1 MKKRLKLIMM
11 MALSSM
17 VVMSVVGC
25 SNQKADGQSGKAPD
39 KIKIGAVLPLTGK
52 ESKIGTFFKAAYE
65 FAVKEVNDQGGI
77 MLKEYNKKV
86 PIELTIQDDQ
96 TDQTK
101 SVSLFERLAT
111 IDKVDAV
118 LGGYST
124 PLIMAQSIVPEKYH
138 IPYVN
143 GGGASSS
150 IYQRNMKY
158 VFGTMAPVEE
168 LGVTTMDVLKEQM
181 DSGKLTKPAKLVV
194 LWENTDHGKEYLDG
208 IKQWVVKNPGYAQIA
223 MSEGF
228 ELYGSDYSSLLTK
241 VKNANGTIFLVDAH
255 LPDYILMHRQ
265 YTEMGLKHEMVSY
278 GARGP
283 DKDAKE
289 ALGKST
295 DYVFAGVWWDK
306 SLPYPQV
313 KEFVKN
319 FESFTESQGK
329 KMSAEWYAAISYE
342 AARALIKAIEN
353 AGSLDKTKVRDAL
366 ANLTLEKSIL
376 PGQTLKFGP
385 EGQAHYPYV
394 IVQNKPGGKNE
405 IVHPKDSKT
414 GDIVAPIPR

>member
-1 MKKRLKLIMM
+1 MKRWQKIVSAVILGAML
-11 MALSSM
+11 AT
-17 VVMSVVGC
+17 GC
-25 SNQKADGQSGKAPD
+25 SAGSSSFGQSGKAPE

-52 ESKIGTFFKAAYE
+52 ESKVGTYFKAAYE
-65 FAVKEVNDQGGI
+65 LAVKEVNDQGGI
-77 MLKEYNKKV
+77 MLKDYNKKV
-86 PIELTIQDDQ
+86 PIELIIQDDQ

-111 IDKVDAV
+111 VEKVDAM

-124 PLIMAQSIVPEKYH
+124 PLVMAQTVVPEKYR

-150 IYQRNMKY
+150 IYKRGMKY
-158 VFGTMAPVEE
+158 VFGTLAPVED
-168 LGVTTMDVLKEQM
+168 LGMQTMDVLKEQM
-181 DSGKLTKPAKLVV
+181 DRGKLTKPARLVV
-194 LWENTDHGKEYLDG
+194 LWENTDHGREYLAG
-208 IKQWVVKNPGYAQIA
+208 IKKWVQKNPGYAQIV

-241 VKNANGTIFLVDAH
+241 VKNAGGTIFLVDAH

-283 DKDAKE
+283 DKDAKD
-289 ALGKST
+289 ALGNST

-306 SLPYPQV
+306 NLPYPQA
-313 KEFVKN
+313 KEFVKK
-319 FESFTESQGK
+319 FESYTESQGK
-329 KMSAEWYAAISYE
+329 KLNAEFYAAISYE

-353 AGSLDKTKVRDAL
+353 AGSVDKTKVREAL
-366 ANLTLEKSIL
+366 ANLTLDKSIMA
-376 PGQTLKFGP
+376 GQTLKFGP

-394 IVQNKPGGKNE
+394 VVQNKPGGKTE
-405 IVHPKDSKT
+405 IVYPKDAKT
-414 GDIVAPIPR
+414 GELVAPIPR

>member
-1 MKKRLKLIMM
+1 
-11 MALSSM
+11 
-17 VVMSVVGC
+17 
-25 SNQKADGQSGKAPD
+25 
-39 KIKIGAVLPLTGK
+39 
-52 ESKIGTFFKAAYE
+52 
-65 FAVKEVNDQGGI
+65 
-77 MLKEYNKKV
+77 
-86 PIELTIQDDQ
+86 
-96 TDQTK
+96 
-101 SVSLFERLAT
+101 
-111 IDKVDAV
+111 
-118 LGGYST
+118 
-124 PLIMAQSIVPEKYH
+124 
-138 IPYVN
+138 
-143 GGGASSS
+143 
-150 IYQRNMKY
+150 
-158 VFGTMAPVEE
+158 
-168 LGVTTMDVLKEQM
+168 MDVLKEQM
-181 DSGKLTKPAKLVV
+181 DSGKLTKPAKVVV

-241 VKNANGTIFLVDAH
+241 AKNANGTIFLVDAH

-329 KMSAEWYAAISYE
+329 KMTAEWYAAISYE

-394 IVQNKPGGKNE
+394 IVQNKPGGKTE
-405 IVHPKDSKT
+405 IVNPKDSKT